1 MNQQPHSKGACGPR
15 GRVGPAAAVAL
26 AGLLLAAGTA
36 RAAGGHHAVD
46 DAALLEP
53 GQCELEGWAIRPQGG
68 GRTWHAGAGCRVG
81 PVELGL
87 AAEHERAGGT
97 STTSWLPSLKWATPL
112 GDHLSVGASLGPVWQ
127 ARAKPRY
134 QGTAAIGLLTWSVH
148 ERLALHLNA
157 GRALAHRGPDERLL
171 GVSAEWTSPAGWSAV
186 IERDIAGDAHHLRAG
201 LRFAVAEQWSVDFS
215 RVQRV
220 SGPGASGWTFGVTRL
235 LQR

>member
-1 MNQQPHSKGACGPR
+1 MTHGHASR
-15 GRVGPAAAVAL
+15 RIPAARHLAGAVA
-26 AGLLLAAGTA
+26 AAALLLAPHATQ
-36 RAAGGHHAVD
+36 AAGGHHAVD

-87 AAEHERAGGT
+87 AAEHARAGGA
-97 STTSWLPSLKWATPL
+97 STTGWLPALKWATPV
-112 GDHLSVGASLGPVWQ
+112 GGGPVSVGVSLGPQWQ
-127 ARAKPRY
+127 AQARPRY
-134 QGTAAIGLLTWSVH
+134 QGTAAVGLLTWSASDH
-148 ERLALHLNA
+148 LAIHLNA
-157 GRALAHRGPDERLL
+157 GRALVHRGPDERLL
-171 GVSAEWTSPAGWSAV
+171 GLSAEWTSPAGWSAV
-186 IERDIAGDAHHLRAG
+186 VERDIAGDAHHLRAG

-215 RVQRV
+215 RTHRL